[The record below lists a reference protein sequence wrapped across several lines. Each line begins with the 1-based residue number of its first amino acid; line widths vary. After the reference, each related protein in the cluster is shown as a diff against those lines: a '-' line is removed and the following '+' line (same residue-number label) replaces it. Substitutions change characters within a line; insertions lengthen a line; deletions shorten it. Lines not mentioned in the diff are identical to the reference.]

1 MISLVRSVYRYTDI
15 GSLLRSKFRQL
26 YTDLFKMQTSY
37 FFIQMFRQTIYIDI
51 IFIIKQLNLSQ
62 SLVRK

>member
-15 GSLLRSKFRQL
+15 GSLFRSKFRQL
-26 YTDLFKMQTSY
+26 DTDLFKVQTSY
-37 FFIQMFRQTIYIDI
+37 FFIQMFRQTLYIDI

>member
-26 YTDLFKMQTSY
+26 DTDLFKVQTSY